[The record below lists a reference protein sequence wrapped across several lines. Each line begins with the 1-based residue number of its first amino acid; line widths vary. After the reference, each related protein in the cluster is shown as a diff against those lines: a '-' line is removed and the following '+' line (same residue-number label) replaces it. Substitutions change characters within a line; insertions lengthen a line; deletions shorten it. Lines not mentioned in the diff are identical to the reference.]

1 MKEESEGIKNNT
13 IKRSNFF
20 APFLFKKALVLLIN
34 YICKVFKKSAKMNL
48 LQNHIQRKLIFSA
61 LLILSFFSV
70 FAQEEIETKP
80 EIQDI
85 KIDSLYREDQFYFGF
100 TYNTLQQM
108 PALASQQRFSIG
120 ISGGFLR
127 DMPINKNR
135 TKAFA
140 TGLGVSY
147 NNYNSN
153 IGITGT
159 AQDAVYAILDS
170 PSSFDKNKF
179 TQLLIDVPLEFRWRT
194 STYESY
200 KFWRIYGG
208 MKFSYLAYNKSVLKD
223 SEGKTVI
230 TNNTDFNKLLYGL
243 YLSAGYNTLNVYAYY
258 GLNPI
263 FKSAQ
268 IDGEKVKM
276 KPLNIG
282 VIFYIL

>member
-1 MKEESEGIKNNT
+1 
-13 IKRSNFF
+13 
-20 APFLFKKALVLLIN
+20 
-34 YICKVFKKSAKMNL
+34 MNL
-48 LQNHIQRKLIFSA
+48 LSNPFKRKL
-61 LLILSFFSV
+61 FFSV
-70 FAQEEIETKP
+70 LLLFPFFGAFAQEEMQSKP
-80 EIQDI
+80 EIQEI

-100 TYNTLQQM
+100 TYNTLQQK
-108 PALASQQRFSIG
+108 PKGLSQQKFSIG

-147 NNYNSN
+147 NNYNQN
-153 IGITGT
+153 LGITGT
-159 AQDAVYAILDS
+159 AQDAAYTVLGS
-170 PSSFDKNKF
+170 QSNFDKNKF
-179 TQLLIDVPLEFRWRT
+179 TQLLIDVPVEFRWRT

-208 MKFSYLAYNKSVLKD
+208 MKFSYLAYSKSVLKD

-230 TNNTDFNKLLYGL
+230 TNNADFNKFLYGL

-276 KPLNIG
+276 NSLNVG